1 MYDLLIRGGR
11 LIDGTGGPSF
21 LADIAVV
28 DDRIVAIGALGDR
41 EATSVIDATGRMVC
55 PGFVEEHSHSDV
67 TFLVDPLARS
77 MVRQGVTTLAVGN
90 CGMSAAPVSKDSL
103 EEYRRAAPLF
113 DFDGYDWNWESTAG
127 YLDAVRAAQPS
138 VNVTTLVGHM
148 PVRAL
153 ATGGASRPATPEERA
168 RMRSMVDEALDQ
180 GARGFSTGLTY
191 QHTVFADTDEIV
203 ESAKALARYGWTY
216 HTHMRGQGAV
226 LLDSV
231 REAIEIA
238 ERAGCPLVIS
248 HLYPAGRE
256 AWGQAQAAIDLVE
269 DARARGID
277 AGWDVTPWLRGGGPL
292 AQSLPEW
299 LREGGMDATL
309 ERLRDPVLA
318 ERAGRELEAG
328 NDGNSMKPDW
338 DDWLICR
345 ASKPESRSWAGRS
358 IRDIAD
364 ERGESPVEAVMKML
378 VEDDLGFWIAPTIKS
393 DEDVDLL
400 IKHPLGIPT
409 ADAFALAPEGSLAYQ
424 DRPNSYGT
432 FPRVLGRYVRERG
445 ILTWEEAVHK
455 MTSIPASR
463 LGLWDRGLLRPGLKA
478 DIVVF
483 NPDTVIEKA
492 DYERPQEYPVGI
504 DHVIVNG
511 QVTVAPNG
519 AAGDEHTGVR
529 AGEVL

>member
-309 ERLRDPVLA
+309 ERSELA
-318 ERAGRELEAG
+318 
-328 NDGNSMKPDW
+328 
-338 DDWLICR
+338 
-345 ASKPESRSWAGRS
+345 
-358 IRDIAD
+358 
-364 ERGESPVEAVMKML
+364 
-378 VEDDLGFWIAPTIKS
+378 
-393 DEDVDLL
+393 
-400 IKHPLGIPT
+400 
-409 ADAFALAPEGSLAYQ
+409 GS
-424 DRPNSYGT
+424 S
-432 FPRVLGRYVRERG
+432 
-445 ILTWEEAVHK
+445 
-455 MTSIPASR
+455 
-463 LGLWDRGLLRPGLKA
+463 RPGM
-478 DIVVF
+478 
-483 NPDTVIEKA
+483 TVI
-492 DYERPQEYPVGI
+492 R
-504 DHVIVNG
+504 
-511 QVTVAPNG
+511 
-519 AAGDEHTGVR
+519 
-529 AGEVL
+529 